1 MILEIKH
8 QVKIIGMLFLGFFV
22 AISVI
27 LALVVFLF
35 KPLMGWFMTNSL
47 SFSVNMHELLRLG
60 GYASGLALFVALV
73 MWLEGKWKGRW

>member
-1 MILEIKH
+1 MMLEIKN
-8 QVKIIGMLFLGFFV
+8 QVKIIGLLFLGFFL

-27 LALVVFLF
+27 LACVVFLF
-35 KPLMGWFMTNSL
+35 KPLMRWFVTNSL
-47 SFSVNMHELLRLG
+47 SFSVSMHELLRLG